1 MGVAPYKT
9 FTFGGT
15 SSATYGAYITG
26 EGVFNAPERAVEMID
41 IPGRNGAFALDYG
54 RFNNIE
60 VTYHVGMHDVTD
72 ANFAQKVSDFRNFLC
87 SKVGYT
93 RLEDEYNANE
103 YRMAI
108 YKSGLEVEHE
118 GLLNGEFDIVFEC
131 KPQRFLT
138 SGETATAVASGGT
151 ISNPTLFESDPLLAV
166 KGYGN
171 IAFNGYSITLQNVV
185 LGTVFLHNKESLQIN
200 ETFSFD
206 GALLNTNDTFSI
218 VPIFTVNYV
227 ELSNYNITGCTIDSQ
242 TNCEASTTSL
252 GTSMRRNNLNVASGV
267 SLTKGTSSSF
277 TCSATFTMTVKPSG
291 GSAVSTQVTETGTL
305 TYDGDSTFTLQTT
318 VSTPITGTWEHYYV
332 SFGDVYGESTV
343 LALGN
348 PTYIDC
354 DIGECYMIENSEM
367 VSLNSVIDIGS
378 DLPKLLPGTNT
389 INYDNTITELKVTP
403 RWWKV

>member
-138 SGETATAVASGGT
+138 SGETATAVANNGT
-151 ISNPTLFESDPLLAV
+151 LSNPTLFDASPLLEV
-166 KGYGN
+166 TGYGVLMLGSDE
-171 IAFNGYSITLQNVV
+171 ISIDNAMIGDIVVYNQNQASTQNVSFTV
-185 LGTVFLHNKESLQIN
+185 ETQYANAGDDIKFDLLIKTNARIDAGSIALDSPITTSANATGYMQNSGDGITICVQTNTLTFDYGTSATEAITS
-200 ETFSFD
+200 TFSFETTNYGTLTG
-206 GALLNTNDTFSI
+206 GALDWTLSYDGVDTFTIARTTTSF
-218 VPIFTVNYV
+218 PAH
-227 ELSNYNITGCTIDSQ
+227 IT
-242 TNCEASTTSL
+242 ESL
-252 GTSMRRNNLNVASGV
+252 GTLKNSDVVLS
-267 SLTKGTSSSF
+267 
-277 TCSATFTMTVKPSG
+277 
-291 GSAVSTQVTETGTL
+291 STQYSVGSPL
-305 TYDGDSTFTLQTT
+305 
-318 VSTPITGTWEHYYV
+318 
-332 SFGDVYGESTV
+332 
-343 LALGN
+343 
-348 PTYIDC
+348 YIDL
-354 DIGECYMIENSEM
+354 DIGEAYKIENDVP
-367 VSLNSVIDIGS
+367 VSVNNAVTIPAE
-378 DLPKLLPGTNT
+378 LPKLVPGTNT
-389 INYDNTITELKVTP
+389 FTYDNTITQFKVVP